1 MKQHKKF
8 VVMFFSIL
16 LAACQTG
23 EYGSSQTRSSNVDEI
38 SQIDLY
44 GRSEQEEVEKKR
56 NSMFVKNSQPL
67 GQMFNIPQGE
77 VDSIELYVLEAFIA
91 DFNPNI
97 EKLKSVISLDGRIKG
112 YDRKTESGH
121 YIVPKLRL
129 SEILKFVNN
138 IKVSNNEIVISESNH
153 FFQSRILIEIK
164 YKNGREI
171 HLVTEPYYDTKRN
184 YLIGRLE
191 GLSPMGIP
199 VFVSAK
205 DVTELFHL
213 VDNSRLIFWQ
223 SSVGIRK

>member
-1 MKQHKKF
+1 M
-8 VVMFFSIL
+8 
-16 LAACQTG
+16 
-23 EYGSSQTRSSNVDEI
+23 DEI

-56 NSMFVKNSQPL
+56 NSMFVKNSQSL

-77 VDSIELYVLEAFIA
+77 VNSIELYVLEAFIA

-97 EKLKSVISLDGRIKG
+97 EKLKNVISLNGRIKG
-112 YDRKTESGH
+112 YDKKTESGH
-121 YIVPKLRL
+121 YIVSKLRL

-138 IKVSNNEIVISESNH
+138 IKISNNEKLILESNH
-153 FFQSRILIEIK
+153 FFQNRILIEIK
-164 YKNGREI
+164 YKNGKEI

-199 VFVSAK
+199 VFVSAE

>member
-1 MKQHKKF
+1 
-8 VVMFFSIL
+8 MFFSIL

>member
-38 SQIDLY
+38 SQINLY

>member
-1 MKQHKKF
+1 
-8 VVMFFSIL
+8 MFFSIL
-16 LAACQTG
+16 LAACETG
-23 EYGSSQTRSSNVDEI
+23 KYGSSQIRSNNVDEI

-44 GRSEQEEVEKKR
+44 GSSEQEEVEKKQ

-97 EKLKSVISLDGRIKG
+97 EKLKSVISLNGRIKG
-112 YDRKTESGH
+112 YDKKTESGH

-138 IKVSNNEIVISESNH
+138 IKISNNEKLISESNH
-153 FFQSRILIEIK
+153 FFQNRILIEIK

>member
-16 LAACQTG
+16 LAACETG
-23 EYGSSQTRSSNVDEI
+23 KYGSSQIRSNNVDEI

-44 GRSEQEEVEKKR
+44 GSSEQEEVEKKR

-97 EKLKSVISLDGRIKG
+97 EKLKSVISLNGRIKG
-112 YDRKTESGH
+112 YDKKTESGH
-121 YIVPKLRL
+121 YIAPKLRL

-138 IKVSNNEIVISESNH
+138 IKISNNEKLISESNH
-153 FFQSRILIEIK
+153 FFQNRILIEIK

-171 HLVTEPYYDTKRN
+171 HLVTEPYYDTRRN